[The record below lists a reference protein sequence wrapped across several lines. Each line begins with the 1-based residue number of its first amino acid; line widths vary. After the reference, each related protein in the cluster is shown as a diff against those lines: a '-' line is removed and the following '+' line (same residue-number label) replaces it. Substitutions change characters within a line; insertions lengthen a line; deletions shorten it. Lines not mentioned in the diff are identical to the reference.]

1 MAGEVGAPAQIDVV
15 AHEGEH
21 AVEAAEL
28 LVDVAADEH
37 AGGGDGQDG
46 ADLVV
51 LALVLLA
58 AVQPGPAAAAVGDG
72 DADFEELLAVVPAA
86 QLGADDRGVPVGV
99 DDAQHRGERVRLGG
113 AVVVQQPEP
122 LDRFAVGQFGE
133 VVVLVHPGAGGRV
146 PATGALEV
154 GQLLRGQDA
163 GRAGRLVDGGAE
175 ARTAGEVQDAFV
187 AERLRDQ
194 PGRVVRASG
203 VGGDDVLY
211 GAFLPEQPRQHVG
224 QPAGA
229 VVGDEHGGDDVPGE
243 LWGGGGRVRR
253 RRVAVHGHR
262 GTGPPAGSGGV
273 IPGGCIGVHARPGGA
288 LARLGRGPTL
298 TVRTGGGVPCGPRS
312 RAGDAPTARPP
323 RPRGGGGRA
332 VGVSRWAGGG
342 RVRRRWAAAAGC
354 LLYT

>member
-1 MAGEVGAPAQIDVV
+1 MPQDGVRGDEDPMAGEVGTPAEIDVV
-15 AHEGEH
+15 AHQGEP

-37 AGGGDGQDG
+37 AGGGDGEDG

-58 AVQPGPAAAAVGDG
+58 AVQAGPAASAVGDG

-86 QLGADDRGVPVGV
+86 QLGADDRGVLVGV
-99 DDAQHRGERVRLGG
+99 DDAQHLGERVRLGC

-122 LDRFAVGQFGE
+122 LDRFAVGQLGE
-133 VVVLVHPGAGGRV
+133 VVVLVDPGAGLRV
-146 PATGALEV
+146 PAAGALEV
-154 GQLLRGQDA
+154 RQVVRGQDP
-163 GRAGRLVDGGAE
+163 GRAGRLVDGRAE
-175 ARTAGEVQDAFV
+175 ARTACEVQDAFV
-187 AERLRDQ
+187 AERLGDQ
-194 PGRVVRASG
+194 PGRVVGAAG

-211 GAFLPEQPRQHVG
+211 GAFLPEQSGQHVG

-273 IPGGCIGVHARPGGA
+273 PGGCIGVHARPGGA

-298 TVRTGGGVPCGPRS
+298 TVRTGGGGRS
-312 RAGDAPTARPP
+312 R
-323 RPRGGGGRA
+323 
-332 VGVSRWAGGG
+332 
-342 RVRRRWAAAAGC
+342 
-354 LLYT
+354 